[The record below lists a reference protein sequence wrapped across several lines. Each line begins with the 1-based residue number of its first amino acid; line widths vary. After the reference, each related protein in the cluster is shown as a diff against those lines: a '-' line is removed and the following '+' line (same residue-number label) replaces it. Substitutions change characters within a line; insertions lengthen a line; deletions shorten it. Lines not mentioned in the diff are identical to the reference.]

1 MQMKGTCL
9 RRRERGTIPRVQ
21 SQDGTRP
28 MSEKKTPQ
36 DPAAGRHHVEVVA
49 GAIARDG
56 TYLLCR
62 RPGGS
67 NMEGHWEFPGGK
79 VKEGET
85 QEEALRRELEEELG
99 IEVLVAGH
107 LSTVEYSYPHLDITL
122 HLFSCPSFEGEP
134 RKLYHS
140 AIAWVRGAEIDR
152 DSLVPSNLPFLDIL
166 P

>member
-1 MQMKGTCL
+1 MQMKGTCQ
-9 RRRERGTIPRVQ
+9 RQQARGTIPRVQ
-21 SQDGTRP
+21 FQGGTRP
-28 MSEKKTPQ
+28 MNGKQKPQ
-36 DPAAGRHHVEVVA
+36 GAAAVRHHVEVVA

-56 TYLLCR
+56 AYLVCR

-85 QEEALRRELEEELG
+85 REEALRRELEEELG

-134 RKLYHS
+134 RRLYHS
-140 AIAWVRGAEIDR
+140 ALCWVHAAEIDR
-152 DSLVPSNLPFLDIL
+152 DTLVPSNLPFLDIL

>member
-9 RRRERGTIPRVQ
+9 CRQERGTIPRVQ
-21 SQDGTRP
+21 SKDGTRP
-28 MSEKKTPQ
+28 MSGKETPR
-36 DPAAGRHHVEVVA
+36 DPAADRHHVEVVA
-49 GAIARDG
+49 GAIARDE

-85 QEEALRRELEEELG
+85 HEEALRRELQEELG
-99 IEVLVAGH
+99 IEVLVGAH
-107 LSTVEYSYPHLDITL
+107 LSTIEYSYPHLDITL

-140 AIAWVRGAEIDR
+140 ALAWLRCAEIDR

>member
-1 MQMKGTCL
+1 MST
-9 RRRERGTIPRVQ
+9 
-21 SQDGTRP
+21 DGK
-28 MSEKKTPQ
+28 EKSP

-49 GAIARDG
+49 GAVARDG
-56 TYLLCR
+56 TYLVCQ
-62 RPGGS
+62 RPAGS

-85 QEEALRRELEEELG
+85 HEEALRRELQEELG

-107 LSTVEYSYPHLDITL
+107 LSRVEYSYPQLDITL

-134 RKLYHS
+134 SQLYHS
-140 AIAWVRGAEIDR
+140 ALAWVPAAEIDR
-152 DSLVPSNLPFLDIL
+152 ESLVPSNLPFLDIL